1 MIEPPNVPENAR
13 NATFAERYTLLQ
25 KGHVFFTQPMPHCHS
40 SQTRWPQTYF
50 TPNLFF
56 SFQIFPMIVAPNWI
70 QLDERRRH
78 QMGLVPIKLVP
89 LARISWLS
97 TFQQIFIYKIWH
109 SWWKCGTAELQLKSS
124 FQIRIFFSVHC
135 FRDFRRLGKS
145 LSELWSNR
153 EEESEEVRCQYKGN
167 SRIIQR

>member
-1 MIEPPNVPENAR
+1 M
-13 NATFAERYTLLQ
+13 
-25 KGHVFFTQPMPHCHS
+25 FFSLSPCHS
-40 SQTRWPQTYF
+40 LTAAKQDDPKLILHQTYF
-50 TPNLFF
+50 FL
-56 SFQIFPMIVAPNWI
+56 QIFPMIVAPNWI

-97 TFQQIFIYKIWH
+97 TFQQIFIYKICH

-145 LSELWSNR
+145 LSKLWSNR

-167 SRIIQR
+167 SRTIQRLFKGYWKVIKR